1 MKYHLTML
9 ITLSALLFLSC
20 GSNKQNTD
28 SAAEETSEIEVPSA
42 EVPLSPG
49 VIEAS
54 FDILKVETQDNTTV
68 ITAKIVEVTGY
79 GSSTEP
85 VAPNTEI
92 RFSLPNDLSESQFT
106 RFKQG
111 ATVSGKLSKV
121 QQGMS
126 MNTSN
131 TSGSAPWT
139 LISVNQ

>member
-9 ITLSALLFLSC
+9 ITLSALLLLSC
-20 GSNKQNTD
+20 GSNKETPNKK
-28 SAAEETSEIEVPSA
+28 EETSTDIETPPA
-42 EVPLSPG
+42 EVPFSPG

-54 FDILKVETQDNTTV
+54 FDILDVATQENSTI

-92 RFSLPNDLSESQFT
+92 RFKLSKDLFESQRT
-106 RFKQG
+106 RFKKG
-111 ATVSGKLSKV
+111 NTLSARLSRI

-126 MNTSN
+126 MNTKN
-131 TSGSAPWT
+131 TSSSFQWN
-139 LISVNQ
+139 LISINQ

>member
-1 MKYHLTML
+1 MKYHLTIL
-9 ITLSALLFLSC
+9 ITVSAFLLLSC
-20 GSNKQNTD
+20 GSNKQTPD
-28 SAAEETSEIEVPSA
+28 SAAEETSEAEVPPA

-49 VIEAS
+49 VVEAS
-54 FDILKVETQDNTTV
+54 FNILEVETQDNSTIV
-68 ITAKIVEVTGY
+68 TAKIVEVTGY

-92 RFSLPNDLSESQFT
+92 RFSLPKDLSESQLT

-111 ATVSGKLSKV
+111 ATVSGKFSKM

-131 TSGSAPWT
+131 KSGTAPWT